1 MGVGALM
8 TLLCGGCSAVALVVV
23 APATLT
29 MVRGFATG
37 RSGESEMYAQLFVA
51 AFLVIGLLPTAIGW
65 GLYQLG
71 RRLYGPVDAAIAKSA
86 MAANLCGRP
95 LKSPLRR
102 RYGKRLSWLQ
112 TQSSEEPGSWT
123 AHSRT
128 DC

>member
-1 MGVGALM
+1 MSMPQTTRRFLGSLLMGVGALM
-8 TLLCGGCSAVALVVV
+8 TLLCGGCSALALVVV

-71 RRLYGPVDAAIAKSA
+71 RRLYGPWTPPSSNPPWPPTSADA
-86 MAANLCGRP
+86 P
-95 LKSPLRR
+95 
-102 RYGKRLSWLQ
+102 
-112 TQSSEEPGSWT
+112 
-123 AHSRT
+123 
-128 DC
+128 